1 MDTAIISTCCV
12 PSPSVMYT
20 NNRSLFAFSDYEFIK
35 ICMISI
41 PEQISPQNIMSQ
53 EMIGSMSFFG
63 IYNYR
68 CTNKNLDIFTCTT
81 QLKYSDVNK
90 RYYDDKK

>member
-35 ICMISI
+35 ICTISI
-41 PEQISPQNIMSQ
+41 PEQISPQNIISQ

-68 CTNKNLDIFTCTT
+68 
-81 QLKYSDVNK
+81 
-90 RYYDDKK
+90 